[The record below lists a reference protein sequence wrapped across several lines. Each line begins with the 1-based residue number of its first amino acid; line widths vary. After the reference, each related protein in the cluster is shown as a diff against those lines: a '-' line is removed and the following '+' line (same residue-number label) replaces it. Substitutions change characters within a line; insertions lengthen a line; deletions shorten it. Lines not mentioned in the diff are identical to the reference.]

1 MIDDSYYEKVN
12 EAVRL
17 MANELH
23 NSSPPGPWEKVKSA
37 FSSKSKTGNQG
48 K

>member
-1 MIDDSYYEKVN
+1 
-12 EAVRL
+12 VRL

-23 NSSPPGPWEKVKSA
+23 NSSPPGLWEKVKSA